1 MAKDKED
8 EVQYY
13 VGKTFLVKLPTG
25 ILGIIHVVD
34 FKEKGEEYDGDSYV
48 GWITYIFKDG
58 RSTENPWSCSR
69 EVFEQKEK
77 QLIRG

>member
-1 MAKDKED
+1 MDYVRAFERERDELRKKLMTMDKVD
-8 EVQYY
+8 EVQFY

-48 GWITYIFKDG
+48 GWVTYIFNDG
-58 RSTENPWSCSR
+58 HST
-69 EVFEQKEK
+69 
-77 QLIRG
+77 